1 MSNHIDVTD
10 AGREYAAAY
19 AAQYTTCD
27 LPLALRLYQQLL
39 RSHPGTREFDYSRT
53 QVQNIVRAVVPV
65 QELLEAELE
74 LAQTRLA
81 GAA

>member
-1 MSNHIDVTD
+1 MNNHINVTD

-19 AAQYTTCD
+19 AAQYTTRD
-27 LPLALRLYQQLL
+27 LPLALRLYRQLL

-53 QVQNIVRAVVPV
+53 QVQNIVRAVVPM

-74 LAQTRLA
+74 LAQARLN
-81 GAA
+81 GGR